1 MNDRVEAHEA
11 SVAAFTIAQW
21 QYFMKPPREVLSDGN
36 AWQKKALEEAALDWT
51 KVSSEQREKQL
62 PSGQYRALNRIG
74 WATPFLTRAQAIA
87 KPARAAY

>member
-36 AWQKKALEEAALDWT
+36 AWQKKILEEATLDRANIS
-51 KVSSEQREKQL
+51 KEQREEQL
-62 PSGQYRALNRIG
+62 PFGQYWALNRIG
-74 WATPFLTRAQAIA
+74 WATSFLTRAQAIA